1 MTRTVR
7 VRTSAE
13 RERES
18 ERESERE
25 RAAVSKICAT
35 VRTEQDE
42 EGEPTPGLLYTSYLP
57 VHPGP

>member
-7 VRTSAE
+7 VKTSAE
-13 RERES
+13 RES
-18 ERESERE
+18 EKERWE

-42 EGEPTPGLLYTSYLP
+42 GGKPTPGLLCTSYLS